1 MQLWTAANPDDFPA
15 IEITLD
21 SAARPG
27 QPGRVV
33 LSGAA
38 DG

>member
-1 MQLWTAANPDDFPA
+1 MWTAADPDDFPT

-33 LSGAA
+33 LSGRVA
-38 DG
+38 DDD